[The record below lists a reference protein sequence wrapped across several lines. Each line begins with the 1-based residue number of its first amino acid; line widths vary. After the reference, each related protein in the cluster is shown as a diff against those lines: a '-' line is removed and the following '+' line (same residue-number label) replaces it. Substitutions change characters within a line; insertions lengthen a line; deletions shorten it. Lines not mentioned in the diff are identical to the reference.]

1 MTSVAQLAANL
12 ANALKST
19 GPKTDAGK
27 KRSRVNAFRHGLTGQ
42 VVVMT
47 PEDIE
52 AWNAHRK
59 VVSARYQPVGAYEKE
74 LVESISQDKWR
85 LKRAK
90 SIENCIFADGIN
102 DPEHG
107 HPDNNPQVDAAFWQS
122 RVWLA
127 EGHNVQ
133 LLALYEQR
141 ITRSME
147 RTIKELEKLQAE
159 RKAAHAQALEEEI
172 LLAQLA
178 ALENRSYEV
187 VPQPGGFV
195 FSTAEIVAI
204 VERRHLVAKAK
215 FFAKNGWNGQS
226 KYEGPQMAF
235 PKAA

>member
-1 MTSVAQLAANL
+1 MSLGMSEAQLAANL

-47 PEDIE
+47 PDDIV

-59 VVSARYQPVGAYEKE
+59 VVIARYQPVGDYEKE
-74 LVESISQDKWR
+74 LVEFISQDKWR

-90 SIENCIFADGIN
+90 SIENSIFADGIN
-102 DPEHG
+102 DPDHG
-107 HPDNNPQVDAAFWQS
+107 HPLNNPQVDAAFWQA
-122 RVWLA
+122 RVWLE
-127 EGHNVQ
+127 EGHNMQ

-159 RKAAHAQALEEEI
+159 RKAAHAQALEEEC

-178 ALENRSYEV
+178 AFENRPYEV
-187 VPQPGGFV
+187 VPQPHGFV
-195 FSTAEIVAI
+195 FSTDEIVAT
-204 VERRHLVAKAK
+204 VDRRRLVAEARIRLK
-215 FFAKNGWNGQS
+215 
-226 KYEGPQMAF
+226 
-235 PKAA
+235 KAA